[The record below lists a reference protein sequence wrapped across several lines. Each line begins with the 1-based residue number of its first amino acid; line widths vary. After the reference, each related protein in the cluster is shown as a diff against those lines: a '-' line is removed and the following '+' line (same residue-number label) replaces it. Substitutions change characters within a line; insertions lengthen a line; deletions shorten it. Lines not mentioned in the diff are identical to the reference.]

1 MLLIFCDDATSEIK
15 ELGSSFLSI
24 HWRKQHP
31 GIFFDSKLILLSL
44 FARCISRDSFFY
56 ANSSFSLTT
65 AFSDR
70 SLPKESSVHWINCI
84 PYCKIMAW
92 RRILIVR
99 PNRGIFPFLYLCHG
113 NIDLTKDFVTSD
125 SISIPVSGE
134 TLVSIWHGKGLFK
147 GILKCRYILPKIG
160 KSSLRGMCLK
170 RKGGFSSHSLSDACL
185 FVNHDPLIFL
195 LSADRLGFPLSHSF
209 ILAWADGEDSLP
221 AYDYTACLKWRFF
234 LTWSNGWQPRFSKVY
249 KIVATHVAPE
259 SLMAVESRVV
269 LTKLYRISSISH
281 LRVYVR
287 APVSELH

>member
-1 MLLIFCDDATSEIK
+1 M
-15 ELGSSFLSI
+15 
-24 HWRKQHP
+24 
-31 GIFFDSKLILLSL
+31 
-44 FARCISRDSFFY
+44 
-56 ANSSFSLTT
+56 
-65 AFSDR
+65 
-70 SLPKESSVHWINCI
+70 
-84 PYCKIMAW
+84 
-92 RRILIVR
+92 
-99 PNRGIFPFLYLCHG
+99 
-113 NIDLTKDFVTSD
+113 SD

-160 KSSLRGMCLK
+160 KSSPRGMCLK

-269 LTKLYRISSISH
+269 LTKLYRISSISR